1 MTRMMTVAA
10 LAALALAGAAQAQQA
25 APRGSFSAAPAPQAG
40 TPSDAYTLQQ
50 ERAARARDNLVALR
64 QGRISVADLSPQDQ
78 QDVIDLD
85 RMARG
90 EGADNRSF
98 KQQCIDEEVRRA
110 GGNPTRLAWE
120 VIRLKCK

>member
-1 MTRMMTVAA
+1 MRA
-10 LAALALAGAAQAQQA
+10 LLIGASLALTSAVPVGAQDAS
-25 APRGSFSAAPAPQAG
+25 PRGSFSTAPAPQPG
-40 TPSDAYTLQQ
+40 TPPDAYTLQQ

-64 QGRISVADLSPQDQ
+64 QGRISVADLTPQEQ

-85 RMARG
+85 RMSRG

-110 GGNPTRLAWE
+110 GGNPSRLAWE